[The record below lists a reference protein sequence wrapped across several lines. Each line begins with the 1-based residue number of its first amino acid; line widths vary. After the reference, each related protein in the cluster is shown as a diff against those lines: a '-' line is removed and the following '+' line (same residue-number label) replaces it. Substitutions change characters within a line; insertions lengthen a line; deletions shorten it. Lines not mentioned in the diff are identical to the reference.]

1 MYPRD
6 RATTSLPD
14 EDRHLGAW
22 PPIEAALSLAA
33 ARKLP
38 IKTPTS
44 HTVSYSQNWSYSV
57 LQQAMASNAWRQGL
71 LRSTMRYGF
80 LMRAP
85 NRTTGDLRWVV
96 TETNKQHAVV
106 TEKIDVLRKFV
117 LPGAAVVGAAAAYIY
132 NQNSKMKASRETP
145 MGFDFEKEAVGEVPA
160 MTEESS
166 PAMRGSR

>member
-1 MYPRD
+1 M
-6 RATTSLPD
+6 
-14 EDRHLGAW
+14 
-22 PPIEAALSLAA
+22 
-33 ARKLP
+33 
-38 IKTPTS
+38 
-44 HTVSYSQNWSYSV
+44 
-57 LQQAMASNAWRQGL
+57 

-106 TEKIDVLRKFV
+106 TEKIDVVKKIV
-117 LPGAAVVGAAAAYIY
+117 LPGVAVVSAAAAYIY
-132 NQNSKMKASRETP
+132 TKNSEMKASRETP

-166 PAMRGSR
+166 PAMRWSR

>member
-1 MYPRD
+1 
-6 RATTSLPD
+6 
-14 EDRHLGAW
+14 
-22 PPIEAALSLAA
+22 
-33 ARKLP
+33 
-38 IKTPTS
+38 
-44 HTVSYSQNWSYSV
+44 
-57 LQQAMASNAWRQGL
+57 MASNAWRQGL

-117 LPGAAVVGAAAAYIY
+117 LPSAAVVAAAGAYVY
-132 NQNSKMKASRETP
+132 SKNSEMKASRETP

>member
-1 MYPRD
+1 
-6 RATTSLPD
+6 
-14 EDRHLGAW
+14 
-22 PPIEAALSLAA
+22 
-33 ARKLP
+33 
-38 IKTPTS
+38 
-44 HTVSYSQNWSYSV
+44 
-57 LQQAMASNAWRQGL
+57 MASNAWRQGL

-117 LPGAAVVGAAAAYIY
+117 LPASAAVTAAAAYVYSI
-132 NQNSKMKASRETP
+132 NHEMKRARETP

>member
-1 MYPRD
+1 
-6 RATTSLPD
+6 
-14 EDRHLGAW
+14 
-22 PPIEAALSLAA
+22 
-33 ARKLP
+33 
-38 IKTPTS
+38 
-44 HTVSYSQNWSYSV
+44 
-57 LQQAMASNAWRQGL
+57 MASNAWRQGL

-96 TETNKQHAVV
+96 TETNRQHAVV
-106 TEKIDVLRKFV
+106 TDVLRKVV
-117 LPGAAVVGAAAAYIY
+117 LPAAAVVTAGAAYVY
-132 NQNSKMKASRETP
+132 VQNSKMKASRETP

>member
-1 MYPRD
+1 
-6 RATTSLPD
+6 
-14 EDRHLGAW
+14 
-22 PPIEAALSLAA
+22 
-33 ARKLP
+33 
-38 IKTPTS
+38 
-44 HTVSYSQNWSYSV
+44 
-57 LQQAMASNAWRQGL
+57 MASNAWRQGL

-96 TETNKQHAVV
+96 TETNRQHAVV
-106 TEKIDVLRKFV
+106 TSKIDVLRKFV
-117 LPGAAVVGAAAAYIY
+117 LPGLAVVGAGAAYVY
-132 NQNSKMKASRETP
+132 SKNHEMKLARETP

>member
-1 MYPRD
+1 
-6 RATTSLPD
+6 
-14 EDRHLGAW
+14 
-22 PPIEAALSLAA
+22 
-33 ARKLP
+33 
-38 IKTPTS
+38 
-44 HTVSYSQNWSYSV
+44 
-57 LQQAMASNAWRQGL
+57 MASNAWRQGL

-96 TETNKQHAVV
+96 AETNKQHAVV

-117 LPGAAVVGAAAAYIY
+117 LPAGAVVTAGAAYVY
-132 NQNSKMKASRETP
+132 SKNHEMKRARETP

>member
-1 MYPRD
+1 M
-6 RATTSLPD
+6 S
-14 EDRHLGAW
+14 
-22 PPIEAALSLAA
+22 
-33 ARKLP
+33 
-38 IKTPTS
+38 
-44 HTVSYSQNWSYSV
+44 
-57 LQQAMASNAWRQGL
+57 AWRTGL

-106 TEKIDVLRKFV
+106 TSKIDVLRKVV
-117 LPGAAVVGAAAAYIY
+117 LPAAAAVTAGATYIY
-132 NQNSKMKASRETP
+132 VQNAKMKASREVP

>member
-1 MYPRD
+1 
-6 RATTSLPD
+6 
-14 EDRHLGAW
+14 
-22 PPIEAALSLAA
+22 
-33 ARKLP
+33 
-38 IKTPTS
+38 
-44 HTVSYSQNWSYSV
+44 
-57 LQQAMASNAWRQGL
+57 MASNAWRQGL

-106 TEKIDVLRKFV
+106 TDRIDVVKKFV
-117 LPGAAVVGAAAAYIY
+117 LPSVAVVSAAAAYIY
-132 NQNSKMKASRETP
+132 TKNSEMKASRENP
-145 MGFDFEKEAVGEVPA
+145 MGFDYEKEAVGEVPA

>member
-1 MYPRD
+1 M
-6 RATTSLPD
+6 S
-14 EDRHLGAW
+14 
-22 PPIEAALSLAA
+22 
-33 ARKLP
+33 
-38 IKTPTS
+38 
-44 HTVSYSQNWSYSV
+44 
-57 LQQAMASNAWRQGL
+57 AWRTGL

-96 TETNKQHAVV
+96 TETNRQHAVV
-106 TEKIDVLRKFV
+106 TEQIDVLRKV
-117 LPGAAVVGAAAAYIY
+117 VMPAAAVVAAGAAYVY
-132 NQNSKMKASRETP
+132 SKNHEMKRARETP